1 MTKTSRTASSQKTA
15 SAQGTGAP
23 TPAGG
28 AGKKRSNGGC
38 KLPTYYF
45 TKELRRATG
54 PNQRLSKAAG
64 VGLTRI
70 VEESATALLLSMQIE
85 AGHTVTGDAKRCKPR
100 HQAAVL
106 GDKTAS
112 HYEVE
117 GARGSVE
124 GEVGTDKQ
132 VIGVGNHHHRVFL

>member
-28 AGKKRSNGGC
+28 SGKKRSNGGC

-106 GDKTAS
+106 GDKTNPLHGWFVAKIGGVYNPS
-112 HYEVE
+112 QAVTVR
-117 GARGSVE
+117 A
-124 GEVGTDKQ
+124 GEED
-132 VIGVGNHHHRVFL
+132 GNSQE